1 MSKNRTY
8 KIFDINDLLLRG
20 HILHNSKTGKKNI
33 FWRKHIH
40 TKIFQQQKKTLNL
53 VCSRYEKK
61 KMWDV
66 SYD

>member
-8 KIFDINDLLLRG
+8 KMFDINDLLLRG
-20 HILHNSKTGKKNI
+20 HILHNSKTGKKKYI
-33 FWRKHIH
+33 LEKAH
-40 TKIFQQQKKTLNL
+40 THKNL
-53 VCSRYEKK
+53 STTKEDSESGMLAIWKK